1 VLWRS
6 PDFLKFW
13 AGQSVSLV
21 GSQFTLLALPLLAV
35 LTLHA
40 NALQMGLLGAA
51 QWLPSL
57 LLGLVAGVWVDRSRR
72 RPVLVSSQVLSLVAL
87 ASLPLA
93 ARLGVLSIGQVY
105 VASFLAGVAAVFSRV
120 AQQAFVPAL
129 AGRENLVEAN
139 SKYQTSL
146 TFAQLVGPGA
156 AGAVVQ
162 AFGAAAAIAIDA
174 ISFLV
179 GAVTAAWI
187 RTPEPPPPRPV
198 DRRLLAEALEGVSV
212 TWRDLRLRSIL
223 LAILFANFF
232 GGVGQAV
239 FALLFVGRLGV
250 TPAQLG
256 VVFASASLASLAGA
270 QLAPRLSGR
279 IGVGNLMALA
289 AILFSVAWTVP
300 LAAAF
305 APRPLV
311 FPTLVAGF
319 LMVGLGLMAYNVN
332 QQAIRMAV
340 VPDHLLGRTSAAV
353 IVIVAV
359 GQVAGPLL
367 GGLIG
372 QQLGLRWA
380 YAVGTLGYL
389 LIIPTAFVPQLRRV
403 RTLASGGPV

>member
-1 VLWRS
+1 MLWRS

-13 AGQSVSLV
+13 AGQSISLV

-40 NALQMGLLGAA
+40 NALEMGLLGAA

-57 LLGLVAGVWVDRSRR
+57 LLGLLAGVWVDRTRR
-72 RPVLVSSQVLSLVAL
+72 RPMLVSSQLLSLVAL

-93 ARLGVLSIGQVY
+93 AWLGVLSIGQVY
-105 VASFLAGVAAVFSRV
+105 VASFLAGVASVFYRV
-120 AQQAFVPAL
+120 AQQAFIPTL

-179 GAVTAAWI
+179 GALTAAWI

-198 DRRLLAEALEGVSV
+198 DRRVLAEALEGVSV

-223 LAILFANFF
+223 VAILVANLF

-279 IGVGNLMALA
+279 VGVGNLMALA

-372 QQLGLRWA
+372 QTLGLRWA
-380 YAVGTLGYL
+380 YAVATLGNL
-389 LIIPTAFVPQLRRV
+389 LIIPTALVPQLRRV
-403 RTLASGGPV
+403 RTLASGGPA